1 MKKIIKT
8 IVLTVMMGFV
18 SLSYASSNSS
28 ILLPEI
34 KALAL
39 DRMVTDRADKSV
51 TVLESAV
58 IYANGLVPSQGIVD
72 VKVTL
77 DINAKVGLV
86 IQGKTINP
94 GESISLQQNLSQTGG
109 AIKIPAYPS
118 NGGIIGD
125 SKYTLEASNVSVSL
139 CDADY
144 QHNQFTNKCEKLI
157 TTEVQY
163 ACPDGSWVQ
172 SGDLQNCIQTVSVAK
187 DSCPNGFI
195 SLGNGTCEQAVTNAA
210 SKYCKDGYKDSNSGC
225 EKLAVVPQNVS
236 CPVGYN
242 LDSSNRCVKSTITS
256 QTYGCTNGWTESGS
270 RCSRTLTTSTYGD
283 QCPSGYGSF
292 LDDDTSKMFGAN
304 LIRPGSTCYKM
315 SSTYCPDPKRWKTD
329 YNGECASFV
338 NNPMPLAENCPS
350 DYPHVAYTFPATQQK
365 KCAKVSPLEINSTC
379 SNPKAI
385 RANGAGWQ
393 CYDPTDRVVN
403 KVETKVEYTDKW
415 YFCNSGSIS
424 GNVCESKNYASSV
437 KSCPVGTTLV
447 NSNCEQTLAEEYQWA
462 CPSDFTYK
470 GNAICEKINTFP
482 IVSKCPTN
490 YVQNGSQCEYLST
503 TVPFSLCPEGYS
515 KIDGACERKLLSSP
529 SCLNGVYSESCS
541 CPVGMSLNSET
552 KLCENIDKVSIATS
566 CPAGYTRNG
575 SLCELKYNVGL
586 IYDFCPPGMTDD
598 GVNCSKTQTVS
609 LDKQCSSPK
618 HLNGN
623 SCLYTD
629 IKIPGYT
636 SGNKT
641 TKISEGIFK
650 TESSKIKLKKKE
662 FQTIVEKLN
671 EIPIDVDGGCK
682 LVADKQKAQGA
693 IGKGNV
699 ACSIEWRDLPSGI
712 VAENNILTGVFENAG
727 HYSLNYTL
735 VGYSGSALQRFEI
748 ARDAIEVTVLMP
760 EKPKFTNISTRLM
773 NKSISGFEMIN
784 YDRKSKISFTSVMVE
799 TRPYIQLI
807 EIADIGECLIA
818 VGETSCNIYSNA
830 DLGGDVNEV
839 AFDKQYQLTANSVGR
854 GWSETETTKQD
865 WMIHND
871 YRGPKVLFT
880 QFNPQKDSPELINT
894 ELGFP
899 VSIAGGNGAVGV
911 VNQRPELPESE
922 IWWKPARVSLVFKAK
937 KGTESTNRLQVNDF
951 EVSFDFAQGN
961 TDDVKISN
969 WTVVKGSDGNAY
981 PFDMKSINPGVYAVE
996 LNVSDSY
1003 QNQTVV
1009 TYENVVLENPLPQ
1022 IRVLRNGNSIEK
1034 LSSTQSINMLDD
1046 VIVVAHN
1053 GVPGET
1059 TITSVKIDGK
1069 EAISL
1074 NSDKHF
1080 KLLTSEGFD
1089 LKANNSYSIDVIA
1102 QDSKGREVS
1111 LSVPF
1116 NYLQMTFGFSRK
1128 PNTVIQKVED
1138 VSLAVNRVRGLR
1150 CDLYGTKAAASLAAR
1165 KNFHTCYIEWTS
1177 LPDGLTPDVT
1187 TYQAKLTGAVNAE
1200 GTVNIAYQAY
1210 IVNEH
1215 GRMGKIGGE
1224 TVSIDTVPPI
1234 AISVRLDE
1242 KQKLSEGVY
1251 SVPVSDR
1258 SLGRYKGQSS
1268 RAGVIVEM
1276 TTDKGD
1282 SKMYAHNQLPFG
1294 EVQDFSSYADR
1305 LGDAQLWDKVQY
1317 TIDASYK
1324 LAPELKTV
1332 QKFDL
1337 IVTPHPYMQVLM
1349 DLDSAKYSSTDTILA
1364 TVKLGMRNNM
1374 NGQFEY
1380 NESTMGTGWDI
1391 FLAFK
1396 NGSVYDPISEM
1407 VQVGSDGQGKLK
1419 VDANI
1424 IFNRN
1429 QPVYAVAKARSP
1441 FPEISIER
1449 VSVPRSITVV
1459 KGTGVEG
1466 KLVSRVVQG
1475 RLPANFDIRF
1485 DTASFADFMVMGNID
1500 WEYKD
1505 ETGVWSAQKEFNGR
1519 QFVSIK
1525 SEIPETLVVRATI
1538 TNKVTGVVTHSDEVT
1553 LISYDVPSLRL
1564 DGANHA
1570 VSGQLVTLTALDH
1583 SDTPQN
1589 DTIVEW
1595 SVDGGKTWVVGS
1607 SKYELTVGDV
1617 TMKVQARMKY
1627 ANTSLAV
1634 NSGFW
1639 SEATKYISVSK
1650 PKPLTVNVN
1659 KPSIVEVGTEIDLKL
1674 QITNP
1679 FSATG
1684 VALHTEFELP
1694 DGTIISG
1701 ETSIKYVVKESDLD
1715 QSNRIAMKARAWL
1728 DGYKDATLGE
1738 SNIVMNTFSYE
1749 FPLESSLS
1757 LVVNNNIKFVPSTG
1771 FATLNMPIINAPGV
1785 VFSYEW
1791 SFDPE
1796 AIEKVS
1802 VSGKGMNF
1810 KVIKA
1815 GVHKITVTL
1824 SDNRGNFAFVD
1835 GFADAIEPA
1844 PLEFKVNDVYS
1855 NKFMRA
1861 PLTLSLYPSV
1871 KSSHPYD
1878 FMKQYVWTI
1887 NGEKG
1892 QPSSRAVGVFE
1903 MLPAGH
1909 YDVELDVTSN
1919 FGQQGKYTASF
1930 DVKENQAPVCEPTVR
1945 EQYGTHIVDANC
1957 KDSDG
1962 TISYY
1967 RWVVNGTIFS
1977 PYGAQVRFSQQ
1988 DFPTATIII
1997 EAMDD
2002 AGAVGTGRTSF

>member
-1 MKKIIKT
+1 MKKIIKAT
-8 IVLTVMMGFV
+8 VLTVMMGFV

-39 DRMVTDRADKSV
+39 DKEVMDRTDQHV
-51 TVLESAV
+51 TVLETPV
-58 IYANGLVPSQGIVD
+58 ITDSHGKKAQGLTEITI
-72 VKVTL
+72 TL
-77 DINAKVGLV
+77 DNSAKKNL
-86 IQGKTINP
+86 IILGKTLAP
-94 GESISLQQNLSQTGG
+94 GGTMTIVQDLSATAGKIQIPFFPISENQNSRNSYT
-109 AIKIPAYPS
+109 IDIPKIMV
-118 NGGIIGD
+118 
-125 SKYTLEASNVSVSL
+125 EACDLPYSL
-139 CDADY
+139 AQADGVCKKID
-144 QHNQFTNKCEKLI
+144 FKP
-157 TTEVQY
+157 VQY
-163 ACPDGSWVQ
+163 NCPSSDWLESGDLSSCIRTYTVSKISCPDGYTSDLDGHCNLVVNIDAMSYCD
-172 SGDLQNCIQTVSVAK
+172 SGHVLSNNNCTK
-187 DSCPNGFI
+187 
-195 SLGNGTCEQAVTNAA
+195 
-210 SKYCKDGYKDSNSGC
+210 
-225 EKLAVVPQNVS
+225 
-236 CPVGYN
+236 
-242 LDSSNRCVKSTITS
+242 TITTAPTIS
-256 QTYGCTNGWTESGS
+256 
-270 RCSRTLTTSTYGD
+270 
-283 QCPSGYGSF
+283 CPSGYVKSGGSC
-292 LDDDTSKMFGAN
+292 LSVAGTSPSYSCPTGYYDAGGGCHRKVSFV
-304 LIRPGSTCYKM
+304 
-315 SSTYCPDPKRWKTD
+315 PDPSYR
-329 YNGECASFV
+329 
-338 NNPMPLAENCPS
+338 
-350 DYPHVAYTFPATQQK
+350 
-365 KCAKVSPLEINSTC
+365 
-379 SNPKAI
+379 
-385 RANGAGWQ
+385 
-393 CYDPTDRVVN
+393 
-403 KVETKVEYTDKW
+403 
-415 YFCNSGSIS
+415 
-424 GNVCESKNYASSV
+424 
-437 KSCPVGTTLV
+437 
-447 NSNCEQTLAEEYQWA
+447 
-462 CPSDFTYK
+462 
-470 GNAICEKINTFP
+470 
-482 IVSKCPTN
+482 
-490 YVQNGSQCEYLST
+490 
-503 TVPFSLCPEGYS
+503 
-515 KIDGACERKLLSSP
+515 
-529 SCLNGVYSESCS
+529 
-541 CPVGMSLNSET
+541 
-552 KLCENIDKVSIATS
+552 
-566 CPAGYTRNG
+566 CPAGYTRDKWSVGYCTDSRAYTLGAAEKQQCLDAGGTHSWDGVHYICTFKSPYMTPIPYVCPSPGTAVDSRCVNLSDREEDIVSCSSGKYFDDGVCKTSKNPIASCQVGSTLSSGTCIASETSSVKYKCPTNEYSLNG
-575 SLCELKYNVGL
+575 DKCSINETKNLEGVCPASFEMRGNSCELKLISEGVESCPASYIMSNGKCERTELTAAVCKNGIVNSSCDCPVGSSFNTSSLMCEGVNTKSKIITCPTGYVQNGSKCEYVKNTGL
-586 IYDFCPPGMTDD
+586 IYDYCPPEM
-598 GVNCSKTQTVS
+598 VNTGASCEVAFNIPTTPNCVLPYS
-609 LDKQCSSPK
+609 LSGNQCE
-618 HLNGN
+618 
-623 SCLYTD
+623 YID
-629 IKIPGYT
+629 IKPLGHSKNGVEGKKYHGIV
-636 SGNKT
+636 T
-641 TKISEGIFK
+641 TEQ
-650 TESSKIKLKKKE
+650 SSIKLTKQV
-662 FQTIVEKLN
+662 FQSLVE
-671 EIPIDVDGGCK
+671 DVVSEAVGDTKGCK
-682 LVADKQKAQGA
+682 LVSTSNLAKGA
-693 IGKGNV
+693 IKNGEILCYV
-699 ACSIEWRDLPSGI
+699 EWGVLPAGI
-712 VAENNILTGVFENAG
+712 VADNNKLRGIFESAG
-727 HYSLNYTL
+727 NYNIDYTL
-735 VGYSGSALQRFEI
+735 AGFSGSGVERFEI
-748 ARDAIEVTVLMP
+748 SKGTVEVTVTAP
-760 EKPKFTNISTRLM
+760 EPPILKDITTRLM
-773 NKSISGFEMIN
+773 NTVVSGFDINN
-784 YDRKSKISFTSVMVE
+784 YDAGSKVTFTTVKVSP
-799 TRPYIQLI
+799 RPYIQLV
-807 EIADIGECLIA
+807 DISG
-818 VGETSCNIYSNA
+818 VGDC
-830 DLGGDVNEV
+830 EV
-839 AFDKQYQLTANSVGR
+839 AKDAESCSIFSSVSFENSPLNQIYTKEYNVTVNSKSK
-854 GWSETETTKQD
+854 GWTDEDIAKKI
-865 WMIHND
+865 WRIRND
-871 YRGPKVLFT
+871 FRGPKVLFT
-880 QFNPQKDSPELINT
+880 QFNQKKESLDQINS

-899 VSIAGGNGAVGV
+899 VTISGGTGAVGI
-911 VNQRPELPESE
+911 VNQRPELPISE
-922 IWWKPARVSLVFKAK
+922 IWWRPSRVSLVFK
-937 KGTESTNRLQVNDF
+937 GNGETQSVNKLDVNNV
-951 EVSFDFAQGN
+951 EVTFDLPQGN
-961 TDDVKISN
+961 AEDIKLSN
-969 WTVVKGSDGNAY
+969 WNVINGTNGNAY
-981 PFDMKSINPGVYAVE
+981 PFDMKNLNPGVYSVE
-996 LNVSDSY
+996 LTVSDAY
-1003 QNQTVV
+1003 QNKTVV
-1009 TYENVVLENPLPQ
+1009 IYDEVKIEAPLPQ
-1022 IRVLRNGNSIEK
+1022 IKILLNGTSIEK

-1046 VIVVAHN
+1046 VTVVAHN
-1053 GVPGET
+1053 GFLGET
-1059 TITSVKIDGK
+1059 VIKSVKVDGK

-1089 LKANNSYSIDVIA
+1089 LKANNSYSIDVTA

-1500 WEYKD
+1500 WEYKND
-1505 ETGVWSAQKEFNGR
+1505 AGGWSAQKEFNGR

-1564 DGANHA
+1564 DGANQA

-1701 ETSIKYVVKESDLD
+1701 ESSIKYVVKESDLD

-1878 FMKQYVWTI
+1878 FTKQYVWTI
-1887 NGEKG
+1887 NGKKG

-1930 DVKENQAPVCEPTVR
+1930 DVKENQPPVCEPTVR

>member
-1 MKKIIKT
+1 MKSVIKA
-8 IVLTVMMGFV
+8 IVLMCLMFFV
-18 SLSYASSNSS
+18 TLSYASNKS
-28 ILLPEI
+28 IAMLKEI
-34 KALAL
+34 KALAVNDL
-39 DRMVTDRADKSV
+39 VMDRQDYPV
-51 TVLESAV
+51 TVLETSV
-58 IYANGLVPSQGIVD
+58 INTEEGKPTQGIVKA
-72 VKVTL
+72 KVAL
-77 DINAKVGLV
+77 AENAKFGII
-86 IQGKTINP
+86 IQNKTINA
-94 GESISLQQNLSQTGG
+94 GESIELELNVSQTGG
-109 AIKIPAYPS
+109 KVKIPIHPV
-118 NGGIIGD
+118 GVTFPDKIG
-125 SKYTLEASNVSVSL
+125 YTLDISNISVSL
-139 CDADY
+139 CSDGYSLNDYTNRCEKKSITPVILNCPDNSWIQTGDLEHCKKDIVVEKASCPSGYLAIGGGDCEETIKSPPIESCNSGFQKINSHCEKKITLAQESICPLGYDLNKEKVCERYVPSSAIFGCDAGWDEESGRCKKTIISNSCKLGYGSFSNNSLNGIFSRNSGGDICYKQIGTHCSSGRTQDDIAGFCTASATIKYGQSCPKEYPFTVKGKNGVTYCSKDLELITPSICDDINGIKVRSADGDDKYCYNPNDKMANPIKTDFEYKDNAFYCESGYLSGNNCMNLVKTSPTYRCPLDSLLVNGKCEKKMIESYLLSCESGAAINENNECQRTQVFRITPKCPSDY
-144 QHNQFTNKCEKLI
+144 VFKNNTCEYISETAISKTCPMGYSFLNGTCQIIEASSANCPNGIVSESCTCAESMSFNEDSKLCEKTTKIDAYTSCPKGYINNGMSCIFKSTAGLTYDYCSGDMIDNGSTCEKLI
-157 TTEVQY
+157 SIPTIKQ
-163 ACPDGSWVQ
+163 CQ
-172 SGDLQNCIQTVSVAK
+172 SPYSLFENSCVRIDYSVPGFGVSEKKSIQRGGLITLE
-187 DSCPNGFI
+187 DSKI
-195 SLGNGTCEQAVTNAA
+195 SLNKTN
-210 SKYCKDGYKDSNSGC
+210 
-225 EKLAVVPQNVS
+225 
-236 CPVGYN
+236 
-242 LDSSNRCVKSTITS
+242 
-256 QTYGCTNGWTESGS
+256 
-270 RCSRTLTTSTYGD
+270 
-283 QCPSGYGSF
+283 F
-292 LDDDTSKMFGAN
+292 L
-304 LIRPGSTCYKM
+304 
-315 SSTYCPDPKRWKTD
+315 
-329 YNGECASFV
+329 
-338 NNPMPLAENCPS
+338 
-350 DYPHVAYTFPATQQK
+350 
-365 KCAKVSPLEINSTC
+365 
-379 SNPKAI
+379 
-385 RANGAGWQ
+385 
-393 CYDPTDRVVN
+393 
-403 KVETKVEYTDKW
+403 
-415 YFCNSGSIS
+415 
-424 GNVCESKNYASSV
+424 SSV
-437 KSCPVGTTLV
+437 EV
-447 NSNCEQTLAEEYQWA
+447 
-462 CPSDFTYK
+462 
-470 GNAICEKINTFP
+470 
-482 IVSKCPTN
+482 
-490 YVQNGSQCEYLST
+490 
-503 TVPFSLCPEGYS
+503 
-515 KIDGACERKLLSSP
+515 
-529 SCLNGVYSESCS
+529 
-541 CPVGMSLNSET
+541 
-552 KLCENIDKVSIATS
+552 
-566 CPAGYTRNG
+566 
-575 SLCELKYNVGL
+575 
-586 IYDFCPPGMTDD
+586 
-598 GVNCSKTQTVS
+598 
-609 LDKQCSSPK
+609 LDV
-618 HLNGN
+618 
-623 SCLYTD
+623 D
-629 IKIPGYT
+629 
-636 SGNKT
+636 
-641 TKISEGIFK
+641 
-650 TESSKIKLKKKE
+650 
-662 FQTIVEKLN
+662 
-671 EIPIDVDGGCK
+671 PIDSDGGCK
-682 LVADKQKAQGA
+682 LVDNSTKAKAEISNGV
-693 IGKGNV
+693 IP
-699 ACSIEWRDLPSGI
+699 CSIEWGELPEGI
-712 VAENNILTGVFENAG
+712 ASENNKLKGVFKNAG
-727 HYSLNYTL
+727 HYQLNYAL
-735 VGYSGSALQRFEI
+735 VGYSGSALKRFEI
-748 ARDAIEVTVLMP
+748 SRDAIEVTVSMP
-760 EKPKFTNISTRLM
+760 EKPKIINISTRLM
-773 NKSISGFEMIN
+773 NKSISGFEMKN
-784 YDRKSKISFTSVMVE
+784 YDRKSKLTFTSVMVE
-799 TRPYIQLI
+799 SRPYIQLI
-807 EIADIGECLIA
+807 EVKDIGECLVG
-818 VGETSCNIYSNA
+818 VGEESCNIYSNA
-830 DLGGDVNEV
+830 DLGGLEEV
-839 AFDKQYQLTANSVGR
+839 VFDKKYQITANSVSK
-854 GWSETETTKQD
+854 GWGETELTKQD
-865 WMIHND
+865 WVIHND
-871 YRGPKVLFT
+871 YRGPKILFT

-894 ELGFP
+894 ELGFA

-911 VNQRPELPESE
+911 VNQRLELPESE
-922 IWWKPARVSLVFKAK
+922 IWWKPARVSLVFKAQ
-937 KGTESTNRLQVNDF
+937 KGVESTNRLQVNDF
-951 EVSFDFAQGN
+951 EVSFDLPQSN
-961 TDDVKISN
+961 SDDVKISN
-969 WTVVKGSDGNAY
+969 WTVVKGNNGIAY
-981 PFDMKSINPGVYAVE
+981 PFDMTNINPGLYSVE

-1009 TYENVVLENPLPQ
+1009 TYDNVILENPLPQ
-1022 IRVLRNGNSIEK
+1022 IRVLRNGTPIEK
-1034 LSSTQSINMLDD
+1034 LSSTQSIDMLDD
-1046 VIVVAHN
+1046 IIVVAHN
-1053 GVPGET
+1053 GVLGET

-1089 LKANNSYSIDVIA
+1089 LKANNSYSIDVTA

-1138 VSLAVNRVRGLR
+1138 VLLAVNRIRGLR

-1165 KNFHTCYIEWTS
+1165 KNFHTCFIEWIS

-1187 TYQAKLTGAVNAE
+1187 TYQSKLTGAINTE
-1200 GTVNIAYQAY
+1200 GTATIAYQAY

-1276 TTDKGD
+1276 TTDQGD
-1282 SKMYAHNQLPFG
+1282 SKMYTHNQLPFG

-1564 DGANHA
+1564 DGANQA

-1715 QSNRIAMKARAWL
+1715 PSNRIVMKARAWL

-1878 FMKQYVWTI
+1878 FTKQYVWTI
-1887 NGEKG
+1887 NGKKG

-1930 DVKENQAPVCEPTVR
+1930 DVKENQPPVCEPTVR

-1988 DFPTATIII
+1988 DFPTANIII